1 MLTWSLRSFS
11 CVHCLFDVSAKQ
23 LRGRSLNSEVSAR
36 ETRQK
41 QSQAYLFP
49 TSVTIQVCAPAV
61 VCTFTN
67 LWRMTYACHDCG
79 SRVGHGSLR
88 RRQDDVGLCC

>member
-23 LRGRSLNSEVSAR
+23 LRGRSLNSEVLAR
-36 ETRQK
+36 ETRRK

-49 TSVTIQVCAPAV
+49 TSVTIQVCSCSCLYIHQFVAND
-61 VCTFTN
+61 VC
-67 LWRMTYACHDCG
+67 LPR
-79 SRVGHGSLR
+79 LR
-88 RRQDDVGLCC
+88 